1 MVRAIRSIVRFISF
15 GRVLADKQNFRLSPN
30 KDFEPIGRGSLLLRL
45 WKVRFLGCLKSV
57 GGRFMIAVWK
67 FFCKEELGLEVK
79 P

>member
-1 MVRAIRSIVRFISF
+1 MACAICSIVRLTSF
-15 GRVLADKQNFRLSPN
+15 GRVLVDKQNFRLSPSR
-30 KDFEPIGRGSLLLRL
+30 DFEPIGRGLFLLRL
-45 WKVRFLGCLKSV
+45 WKVRFLGCLKSA